1 MSQVHPIDPD
11 GTGQAICPGILPRT
25 LKCGP
30 TGIIILSNFFKSL
43 FKFFFVNYNLNFLY
57 LFTVTTCGH
66 VMHSKCYQTMF
77 DNLVKQHR

>member
-30 TGIIILSNFFKSL
+30 TGIIILSNYLKSL
-43 FKFFFVNYNLNFLY
+43 IKFFVVSQGIGKF
-57 LFTVTTCGH
+57 
-66 VMHSKCYQTMF
+66 
-77 DNLVKQHR
+77 

>member
-30 TGIIILSNFFKSL
+30 TGIIILSNFFESL
-43 FKFFFVNYNLNFLY
+43 FKFFFCLLQFE
-57 LFTVTTCGH
+57 F
-66 VMHSKCYQTMF
+66 S
-77 DNLVKQHR
+77 

>member
-43 FKFFFVNYNLNFLY
+43 FKFFFGQLQFEFSLFFYSNNLWSRDALKMLSDY
-57 LFTVTTCGH
+57 V
-66 VMHSKCYQTMF
+66 
-77 DNLVKQHR
+77 